1 MKAATEKTNSTELI
15 LNEFFD
21 RATGKYTMEDKLAY
35 FKSHRN
41 ENLVHIKDR
50 LTEKKSRRKK

>member
-1 MKAATEKTNSTELI
+1 
-15 LNEFFD
+15 
-21 RATGKYTMEDKLAY
+21 MEDKLAY

-50 LTEKKSRRKK
+50 LTEKKSRRKKWEILFYKEIQDGENT